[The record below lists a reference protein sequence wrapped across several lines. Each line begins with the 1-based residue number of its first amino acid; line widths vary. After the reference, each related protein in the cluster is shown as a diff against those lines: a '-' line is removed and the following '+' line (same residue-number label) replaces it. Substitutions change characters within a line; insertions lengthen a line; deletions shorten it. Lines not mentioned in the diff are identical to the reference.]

1 MPRTPCSSGAAWSAA
16 TRERRVRRLS
26 LSCRLSS
33 DAHADGTQTY
43 KLSRRCEIVTPGTHH
58 GPLHPLPYT
67 PSSTSLMLTYILA
80 FALLLLR
87 LLLRLLSLRSCAWR
101 RVRACASSSLVSLPS
116 SLRLSGV
123 AFTRRPLLRRGCEP
137 IPVPLRVSPA
147 SRSRAPP
154 TRSAVAVHPR
164 LCFFTLRRRRAAA
177 TTPRWPCLRVPCALD
192 LPLSLRPL
200 ARASVT
206 RQYDHN
212 KAVAR
217 IRS

>member
-1 MPRTPCSSGAAWSAA
+1 MRSAGGYGGVGVVENSVGSPCVVVAGRVGVSPSLCAFVFVVLDLRACLRDSPFIRILSFSGPRLRRAIHIHTYTSS
-16 TRERRVRRLS
+16 R
-26 LSCRLSS
+26 
-33 DAHADGTQTY
+33 
-43 KLSRRCEIVTPGTHH
+43 
-58 GPLHPLPYT
+58 
-67 PSSTSLMLTYILA
+67 MLTYILA

-164 LCFFTLRRRRAAA
+164 LCFFTLRRRRAAV
-177 TTPRWPCLRVPCALD
+177 TTPRWPCLLCRTDEC
-192 LPLSLRPL
+192 
-200 ARASVT
+200 
-206 RQYDHN
+206 
-212 KAVAR
+212 
-217 IRS
+217 